1 MPIAPGQFG
10 DRYEVLD
17 QIGAGAFSTVFRA
30 RDLAFGRR
38 IVALKMLTIP
48 ASSEQ
53 SRRRFDRECRAAGR
67 VSMHPNIVAVYD
79 RGFATDGAPYIVLEH
94 CGGGSLADRGAGSGP
109 WRVDDV
115 LGIGVQIA
123 AALQFAHAQGV
134 WHRDVKPENILVK
147 RHGAPALTDF
157 GIAQLT
163 TEITYSSGTFQSF
176 AAVHAAPEL
185 LWGSPS
191 PQCDVYS
198 LASTLYQLLAGHAA
212 FVSGDDEPVSKMLE
226 RIVESPIPPLGR
238 LDVDDALLA
247 VVMTGMAKD
256 PAQRYANAA
265 ALGAALTDV
274 EAARGAEP
282 VRELPAEPRSHSAGS
297 PPAPPTVTTTPRSA
311 ARPDSSSDTFVPE
324 PPPRPEPQPLRAP
337 SPQRTQPA
345 KARFGWLAVAI
356 AILIGVV
363 VGLVVALG
371 IRAAS
376 GAPALGHT
384 AAPALSHDGPRRR

>member
-38 IVALKMLTIP
+38 IVVLKVLTIP
-48 ASSEQ
+48 AASEQ

-94 CGGGSLADRGAGSGP
+94 CGGGSLAERAVGSGP

-115 LGIGVQIA
+115 LGVGVQIA

-163 TEITYSSGTFQSF
+163 SEITYSSGTFQSF

-226 RIVESPIPPLGR
+226 RIVESPIPPLVR
-238 LDVDDALLA
+238 PDVDDALVA
-247 VVMTGMAKD
+247 VVMAGMAKD
-256 PAQRYANAA
+256 PAQRYASAA
-265 ALGAALTDV
+265 ALGAALSEV
-274 EAARGAEP
+274 ETARGAEP
-282 VRELPAEPRSHSAGS
+282 VRELSNDPPNRAA
-297 PPAPPTVTTTPRSA
+297 PAPVPPNVIATPQA
-311 ARPDSSSDTFVPE
+311 AGPMPPSSETLVPE
-324 PPPRPEPQPLRAP
+324 PLRRPAPQPVRVTSP
-337 SPQRTQPA
+337 SRTPQANARLGWPA
-345 KARFGWLAVAI
+345 VVI

-371 IRAAS
+371 IRAAN
-376 GAPALGHT
+376 GEPARGHVT
-384 AAPALSHDGPRRR
+384 PPAMSHDRRRQR